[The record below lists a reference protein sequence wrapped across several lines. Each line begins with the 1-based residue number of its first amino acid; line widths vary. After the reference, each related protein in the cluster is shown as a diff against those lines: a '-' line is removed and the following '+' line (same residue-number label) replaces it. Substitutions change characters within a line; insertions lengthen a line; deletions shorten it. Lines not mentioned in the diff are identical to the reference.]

1 MSFELSEKIYHSK
14 LLNTGNYLHRNYL
27 FDLDDDLIPRNL
39 REAFMSNSS
48 DPAPSQIVIFK
59 NKVVNTSS
67 SIELIKS
74 NDTQADF
81 ITELQ
86 SITRR
91 GSDDVINDQD
101 EQNLITE
108 VSDDDPEMWFPTRTC
123 PNGCNCGKC
132 PIENG
137 INDVQHSQ
145 SIMSLVPSNS
155 STSLTIVPSNSNF
168 FISITDVVPLRNNF
182 GAIIHWSVLHYHGI
196 SGYKVFLDGH
206 HAASVYSPSRTV
218 AFIDNVNM
226 KFPHHFAVSIIKT
239 GSVREPFQ
247 QHSMQAIYLY
257 DPNNFIH

>member
-1 MSFELSEKIYHSK
+1 MSFDLTEQLYYSK
-14 LLNTGNYLHRNYL
+14 SLNTSNNFHRNYI
-27 FDLDDDLIPRNL
+27 FDLNDDLVPQNL
-39 REAFMSNSS
+39 REAFMSENS
-48 DPAPSQIVIFK
+48 DPAQSQIVIFK
-59 NKVVNTSS
+59 NNVVNTSS

-74 NDTQADF
+74 NDNQADF

-91 GSDDVINDQD
+91 GSDDVINDRD
-101 EQNLITE
+101 TQNPNDKT
-108 VSDDDPEMWFPTRTC
+108 DDDPELWYPSRTC

-132 PIENG
+132 PID
-137 INDVQHSQ
+137 NDIQHSQ

-155 STSLTIVPSNSNF
+155 STSMTLVPSNSNF
-168 FISITDVVPLRNNF
+168 FISITDVIPLRNNF

-196 SGYKVFLDGH
+196 SGYKIFLDGN
-206 HAASVYSPSRTV
+206 HAASVYSPTRTV

-226 KFPHHFAVSIIKT
+226 KFPHHFAVSIMKN

-247 QHSMQAIYLY
+247 HHSMQAIYLY